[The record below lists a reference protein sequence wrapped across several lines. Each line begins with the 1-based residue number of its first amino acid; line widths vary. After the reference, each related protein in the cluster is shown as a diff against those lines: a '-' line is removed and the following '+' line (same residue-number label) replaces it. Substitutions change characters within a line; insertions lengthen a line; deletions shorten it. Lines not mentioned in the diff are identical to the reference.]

1 VKTLALNLE
10 FLRVDDAVHI
20 ENGGV

>member
-10 FLRVDDAVHI
+10 LLRVDDAVHI